1 MNTGAK
7 VFIADG
13 ISKVYTMG
21 DINVHA
27 LRDISLTIESGEY
40 LAIMGPSGSGKS
52 TLMHIMGCLD
62 RPTSGSMY
70 LRGQDINS
78 LSDAELAEIRNA
90 EIGFV
95 FQNFNLLPS
104 MSILA
109 NVEMPLLYAGVPARE
124 RRMRA
129 TTTLGIVG
137 LADRLQ
143 HKPSEL
149 SGGQRQRAS
158 IARAMVNRPAI
169 LLADEP
175 TGNLDTATGEEI
187 MGLFA
192 ELNAKGNTIIVV
204 THERA
209 VAERASRI
217 VHIRDGC
224 IEHVETRA
232 HDKSGGT
239 GWEAVEG

>member
-1 MNTGAK
+1 
-7 VFIADG
+7 
-13 ISKVYTMG
+13 MG

>member
-1 MNTGAK
+1 VNTGAK

-175 TGNLDTATGEEI
+175 TGNLDTATGEEL

>member
-109 NVEMPLLYAGVPARE
+109 NAEMPLLYAGVPARE